1 MNLLPDHN
9 APPGD
14 AIEEADDVE
23 TFKNHLVRK
32 RRDTDPR
39 YREAD
44 LAALSA
50 VQASRPLKPPSG
62 RPPLRTTRAA
72 ELALAE
78 EERSGIA
85 GDFMA
90 VGPGGMY
97 RKRGRPAGG
106 YALTKREDGRAGQ
119 KRR

>member
-14 AIEEADDVE
+14 AVEETDDVE

-39 YREAD
+39 YRDAD
-44 LAALSA
+44 LAALAA

-78 EERSGIA
+78 EERSGVA

-97 RKRGRPAGG
+97 RKRGRPSRVPASNSYNSENG
-106 YALTKREDGRAGQ
+106 K
-119 KRR
+119 KHK